1 MHRCLTT
8 TQSDLDLHRQNSKVI
23 CVQCLRKSTLKGCLC
38 TVPQP
43 LQTSNSRKTDRTNE
57 GENEGEEEM
66 TVSASNNI
74 KNPEGPIRIFF
85 SDGMTLREQGREPGQ
100 KEIFSRQNRGFL
112 TDQVKVL
119 EIDLIR
125 HGMTAG
131 NKEQRYIGSRTDEP
145 LCEEGRAS
153 LNETLFPRRELL
165 FVSPMKRC
173 LETAELLFSG
183 QETIVIPELTE
194 CDFGR
199 FENKNYLELS
209 GDPDYQAFIDSNG
222 TTPFPEGESR
232 EDFRKRSLAGFQKAV
247 ELCIAENAQ
256 SAAIVAHGGTIMNI
270 LEALAEPRR
279 SFYEWHLKNGEAWH
293 VQVYT
298 EKPAAGSYIR

>member
-8 TQSDLDLHRQNSKVI
+8 TRSDLNLHRQNSEAI

-57 GENEGEEEM
+57 RENEGEEEM
-66 TVSASNNI
+66 AVSASKNI
-74 KNPEGPIRIFF
+74 KNPEDPIRIFF
-85 SDGMTLREQGREPGQ
+85 SDVKSLREQGREPGQ
-100 KEIFSRQNRGFL
+100 KESTSRQNHAFL
-112 TDQVKVL
+112 TDQGKVL

-125 HGMTAG
+125 HGMTVG

-145 LCEEGRAS
+145 LCEEGRAA
-153 LNETLFPRRELL
+153 LNQTLLPRRELL

-173 LETAELLFSG
+173 LETAELLFPG

-209 GDPDYQAFIDSNG
+209 GDTITRPSS
-222 TTPFPEGESR
+222 TTTGRRPFRR
-232 EDFRKRSLAGFQKAV
+232 EKAGKTSGKEVWPAFRKQWNCVLQKTCSQ
-247 ELCIAENAQ
+247 LR
-256 SAAIVAHGGTIMNI
+256 
-270 LEALAEPRR
+270 L
-279 SFYEWHLKNGEAWH
+279 
-293 VQVYT
+293 
-298 EKPAAGSYIR
+298 

>member
-1 MHRCLTT
+1 MA
-8 TQSDLDLHRQNSKVI
+8 
-23 CVQCLRKSTLKGCLC
+23 
-38 TVPQP
+38 
-43 LQTSNSRKTDRTNE
+43 
-57 GENEGEEEM
+57 
-66 TVSASNNI
+66 VSASKNI
-74 KNPEGPIRIFF
+74 KNPEDHIRIFF
-85 SDGMTLREQGREPGQ
+85 SDVKSLREQGREPGQ
-100 KEIFSRQNRGFL
+100 KESTSRQNHAFL
-112 TDQVKVL
+112 TDQGKVL

-125 HGMTAG
+125 HGMTVG

-145 LCEEGRAS
+145 LCEEGRAA
-153 LNETLFPRRELL
+153 LNQTLLPRRELL

-173 LETAELLFSG
+173 LETAELLFPG

-232 EDFRKRSLAGFQKAV
+232 EDFRKRSLAGFQKVV
-247 ELCIAENAQ
+247 ELCITENVQ

-279 SFYEWHLKNGEAWH
+279 SFYEWHLKNGEAWR

-298 EKPAAGSYIR
+298 ENPAEETYPR